1 MPHTVVKP
9 KPWFRNEMRA
19 IQKLIGLGLRP
30 VAERRGRQRSL
41 AEAVRDLE
49 GSGARI
55 DAHLAGKPDT
65 PANREAIA
73 HCVGIER
80 WGQSRLRVALG
91 EPLQL
96 DGHHGY
102 RPDPADGI
110 EALRAAMADTR
121 AGTVALAREL
131 VAAGVDP
138 ATTVRHND
146 LGDLTLAG
154 WLAYLEQHAS
164 RELPLRVR
172 A

>member
-1 MPHTVVKP
+1 MSV
-9 KPWFRNEMRA
+9 M
-19 IQKLIGLGLRP
+19 QKLIGLGLRP
-30 VAERRGRQRSL
+30 FAERRGRQRSL
-41 AEAVRDLE
+41 AEAARDLE
-49 GSGARI
+49 GSGAHI
-55 DAHLAGKPDT
+55 DAQLAGKPDT

-110 EALRAAMADTR
+110 EALRAAMSDTR
-121 AGTVALAREL
+121 ATTVALAREL

-164 RELPLRVR
+164 REIPVRVR

>member
-1 MPHTVVKP
+1 M
-9 KPWFRNEMRA
+9 A
-19 IQKLIGLGLRP
+19 ILQKLIGLGLRP
-30 VAERRGRQRSL
+30 FAERRARQRTL
-41 AEAVRDLE
+41 DEAVRDLE
-49 GSGARI
+49 SSGARI

-80 WGQSRLRVALG
+80 WGQRRLRVGLG
-91 EPLQL
+91 EPLVM

-102 RPDPADGI
+102 RPDPAIGVD
-110 EALRAAMADTR
+110 ALRAEMSETR
-121 AGTVALAREL
+121 AGTVGLAREL

-138 ATTVRHND
+138 STTVRHND
-146 LGDLTLAG
+146 LGDLSLAG

>member
-1 MPHTVVKP
+1 M
-9 KPWFRNEMRA
+9 
-19 IQKLIGLGLRP
+19 QKLIGLGLRP
-30 VAERRGRQRSL
+30 FAERRGRQRTL
-41 AEAVRDLE
+41 DEAARDLE
-49 GSGARI
+49 GAGARI

-80 WGQSRLRVALG
+80 WGQRRVRVALG
-91 EPLQL
+91 EPFVL
-96 DGHHGY
+96 DAYHGY
-102 RPDPADGI
+102 RPDPAAGV
-110 EALRAAMADTR
+110 EALRSAMVETR
-121 AGTVALAREL
+121 AATVALVREL

>member
-1 MPHTVVKP
+1 
-9 KPWFRNEMRA
+9 MRA

-30 VAERRGRQRSL
+30 FAERRGRQRTL
-41 AEAVRDLE
+41 DDAARELE
-49 GSGARI
+49 RSGARL

-80 WGQSRLRVALG
+80 WGQSRLRVGLG
-91 EPLQL
+91 EPLRM
-96 DGHHGY
+96 DGHRGY

-110 EALRAAMADTR
+110 EALRAALAETR
-121 AGTVALAREL
+121 AATVALAREL
-131 VAAGVDP
+131 AAAGVD
-138 ATTVRHND
+138 ASTTVRHND